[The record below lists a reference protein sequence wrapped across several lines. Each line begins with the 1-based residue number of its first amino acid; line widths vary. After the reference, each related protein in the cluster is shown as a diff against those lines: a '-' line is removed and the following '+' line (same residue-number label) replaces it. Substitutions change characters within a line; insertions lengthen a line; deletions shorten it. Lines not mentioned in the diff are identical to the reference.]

1 MILLFLITALIG
13 VCVGL
18 LLGQWRPIRSLKI
31 FNRSNPKPSSY
42 IRRGLYKS
50 KYTKSSDGSNINATF
65 EIGELESA
73 DELSK
78 IVVLNVKT
86 NTTCNSEMIL
96 NLKNMVDNS
105 WVETSDIK
113 WITTRSAIRNE
124 KIDELLK

>member
-13 VCVGL
+13 V
-18 LLGQWRPIRSLKI
+18 LLGQWRPIRNLKI
-31 FNRSNPKPSSY
+31 FNRSKPKPSSY

-50 KYTKSSDGSNINATF
+50 KYTKSSDGSNIEATF

-113 WITTRSAIRNE
+113 WITTKSAIRNE
-124 KIDELLK
+124 KINELLK